1 VFCDPEDPGVQAE
14 AARQGI
20 PADWIDAARRSPVY
34 ALAVRHRV
42 ALPLHPEY
50 RTLPMVWYIPPLS
63 PVADVVTAAGY
74 DAADPDQVFA
84 AIDAL
89 RIPAEYLAS
98 LFTAG
103 KVEPVRRALHKLATV
118 RAMMRAHQLGQ
129 PADTGLAARA
139 GASPADL
146 EDLFRLLAI
155 AKYAERYVIPP
166 AHAEDAGQLMAQHEQ
181 LFSQCSLDTDGG
193 PGMGGQGPPAPV
205 ASFHPGGQVKGA
217 GEVGGQTF
225 RDRDGTERFN
235 LLGWD
240 GSGTAPHLFPEG
252 PS

>member
-1 VFCDPEDPGVQAE
+1 DLYKAQLSVFLDPDDPAVQAE

-20 PADWIDAARRSPVY
+20 PADWIDAAQHSPVY

-63 PVADVVTAAGY
+63 PVADVVAAAGY
-74 DAADPDQVFA
+74 DEANPDQVFA

-103 KVEPVRRALHKLATV
+103 DVQPVQQVLRKLAAV

-129 PADTGLAARA
+129 PADTALATAA
-139 GASPADL
+139 GASPAEL

-155 AKYAERYVIPP
+155 AKYEERYVIPP
-166 AHAEDAGQLMAQHEQ
+166 AHTEDAGRLMAQHEE

-193 PGMGGQGPPAPV
+193 PGMGGEGPPPSV
-205 ASFHPGGQVKGA
+205 ASFHPGGQ
-217 GEVGGQTF
+217 TF
-225 RDRDGTERFN
+225 RDSGGQVRFN

-240 GSGTAPHLFPEG
+240 GRGDAPHLFPEEG
-252 PS
+252 TS